1 MRLVDE
7 RGVGTPLLDCVM
19 REGRRVAPSPALSR
33 VRAHCHAQLEA
44 LPTHLKTLD
53 PPWPRYP
60 VSISPAVR
68 MLADEVDR
76 RQQADAPEPEPAQ

>member
-1 MRLVDE
+1 
-7 RGVGTPLLDCVM
+7 
-19 REGRRVAPSPALSR
+19 
-33 VRAHCHAQLEA
+33 VRAHCHVQLEA
-44 LPTHLKTLD
+44 LPAHLKTLD

-76 RQQADAPEPEPAQ
+76 RQQAEALEPGVAR